1 VADVRH
7 VRRAELEAGL
17 DHIRASPADKGLL
30 ELVVRRPEVGER
42 EVVAAGELTAS
53 DGLVGDMWQRRGSRD
68 HVKGAANVDR
78 QVTVMNSRCIALLA
92 QDPRRWALA
101 GDQLYVDLDL
111 SVANLP
117 VGTQLAIGSALVEV
131 TAEPHLGCGK
141 FQQRFGWDAVLFVN
155 SRTGRELRLRGL
167 SARVVTPGAIR
178 TGAAV
183 RRLGLPP

>member
-53 DGLVGDMWQRRGSRD
+53 DGLVGDMWQRRGSR
-68 HVKGAANVDR
+68 R